1 MTFSETIKLL
11 ETVDSF
17 TLMLTVIF
25 FFFRKGGVSAARE
38 FLKIH
43 SIGTG
48 KPKVLDW
55 FSSLYSVL
63 ILLLSIAVF
72 LLNILVFAIS
82 LYSQNYGY
90 IIIFG
95 GVAAIIILLMLKF
108 YYLPIMKYYRELA
121 KQ

>member
-1 MTFSETIKLL
+1 MTFTEITKAL
-11 ETVDSF
+11 ENIDSF
-17 TLMLTVIF
+17 TLMFTAMF
-25 FFFRKGGVSAARE
+25 FFFRKNGLSAAHE

-48 KPKVLDW
+48 KPKAVDW
-55 FSSLYSVL
+55 LSSLYSVS

-72 LLNILVFAIS
+72 LLNILVFAIA

-108 YYLPIMKYYRELA
+108 YYIPIVKYYRELS

>member
-1 MTFSETIKLL
+1 MSFTEIIKML
-11 ETVDSF
+11 ETVDSLA
-17 TLMLTVIF
+17 LMLSAIF
-25 FFFRKGGVSAARE
+25 FFFRKGGLLAAHE

-48 KPKVLDW
+48 KPKAFDW
-55 FSSLYSVL
+55 LSSFYSVL

-72 LLNILVFAIS
+72 LLNVLVFAIA

-95 GVAAIIILLMLKF
+95 GIAAIIILLMLKF

-121 KQ
+121 K